1 MGLSAPRKSGGYQPA
16 GHARVGLAARRI
28 AATIL
33 ERVVD
38 DRRNPEA
45 LLDEGSGLA
54 AWRLLSAR
62 DRALVRAIVTAALRH
77 RGQIEQAL
85 LAVLDRPPPRK
96 ARTLIHALHVAAAQ
110 ILYLD
115 VPDSAAVDLAVTALS
130 EDKRTARFS
139 GMANAILR
147 RISIEKEAL
156 LARPAPASVAF
167 PPWLAAAI
175 RRDHGRG
182 RADAIA
188 VMTAFEPVLD
198 LTPSPRLDSAAVAKL
213 AERIGATI
221 LPTGSLRVSS
231 NVAVPE
237 LPGFEEGLWWVQ
249 DAASALPARLLGDVR
264 GLEVADLCAAPGGK
278 TAQLAAAGAKV
289 TAVDISQARMA
300 RLERNLARLA
310 LDADL
315 VVADLLKWEPPGL
328 FDAILLDAPCSS
340 TGTMRRHPDIAWTK
354 TPEEVASLASL
365 QREMI
370 ARARRLLKPGGVLV
384 YANCSL
390 LKQEGEDLL
399 AALLVD
405 EARGLREI
413 GFEPFPIAPQEV
425 PGAPGLVNGQGALRT
440 LPCDL
445 PADPPQS
452 GGMDGFFACRF
463 RSC

>member
-1 MGLSAPRKSGGYQPA
+1 MSAPRKAGGYKPA
-16 GHARVGLAARRI
+16 GRERVGLAARKI
-28 AATIL
+28 AATVL

-38 DRRNPEA
+38 DHRNLDA
-45 LLDEGSGLA
+45 MLDESSGLA
-54 AWRLLSAR
+54 AWRLLIAK

-85 LAVLDRPPPRK
+85 LSVLDRPPPRK

-130 EDKRTARFS
+130 EDGRTARFS

-147 RISIEKEAL
+147 RISVEKESL
-156 LARPAPASVAF
+156 LAKPAPAAIAF
-167 PPWLAAAI
+167 PPWLANAI
-175 RRDHGRG
+175 RRDHGRE
-182 RADAIA
+182 RADVIA
-188 VMTAFEPVLD
+188 AMTAFEPVLD
-198 LTPSPRLDSAAVAKL
+198 LTPSPRLDGAAITEL

-221 LPTGSLRVSS
+221 LSTGSLRVQS

-237 LPGFEEGLWWVQ
+237 LPGFAEGLWWVQ

-264 GLEVADLCAAPGGK
+264 GLSLADLCAAPGGK

-289 TAVDISQARMA
+289 TAVDISQSRMA
-300 RLERNLARLA
+300 RLERNLARLD
-310 LDADL
+310 LNADL

-399 AALLVD
+399 AALMAD
-405 EARGLREI
+405 EAKALREI
-413 GFEPFPIAPQEV
+413 GLEPFPIDPREAP
-425 PGAPGLVNGQGALRT
+425 GMPGLVNRQGALRT

-445 PADPPQS
+445 PADPPQR